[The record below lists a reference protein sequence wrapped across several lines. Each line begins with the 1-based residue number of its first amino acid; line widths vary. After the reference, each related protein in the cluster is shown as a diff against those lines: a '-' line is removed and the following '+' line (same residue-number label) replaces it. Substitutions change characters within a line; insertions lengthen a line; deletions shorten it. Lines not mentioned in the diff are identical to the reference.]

1 MNDEFDQMIE
11 IEDDVEEERGLA
23 LVKDFENLLKDE
35 DTGAVINT
43 DDDEYE
49 TYLELRDIKWRE
61 ENEKNQLKFDIDFLK
76 TAVIELQQKV
86 MELQNES

>member
-1 MNDEFDQMIE
+1 MNDEFDQIIE

-43 DDDEYE
+43 DDNEYE
-49 TYLELRDIKWRE
+49 TYLALRDIKWRE

>member
-1 MNDEFDQMIE
+1 MNDEFDQIIE

-43 DDDEYE
+43 EDDEYE

>member
-1 MNDEFDQMIE
+1 MNDEFDQIIE